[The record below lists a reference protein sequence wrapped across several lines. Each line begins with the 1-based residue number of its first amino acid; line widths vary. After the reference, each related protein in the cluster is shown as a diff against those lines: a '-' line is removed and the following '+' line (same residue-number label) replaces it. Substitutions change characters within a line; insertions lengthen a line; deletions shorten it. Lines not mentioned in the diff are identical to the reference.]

1 MKKDKENTLED
12 LVNHLSLSIEDD
24 AEFMEVEYNQVR
36 DYCEQKEFKLSEDD
50 LSTLRSIGLE
60 SWLEDWEE
68 HWNQEKNK

>member
-24 AEFMEVEYNQVR
+24 AEFMEAEYNQVR
-36 DYCEQKEFKLSEDD
+36 DYCERKEFDLNEDD

-60 SWLEDWEE
+60 SWLENWKE
-68 HWNQEKNK
+68 HWNQEKK